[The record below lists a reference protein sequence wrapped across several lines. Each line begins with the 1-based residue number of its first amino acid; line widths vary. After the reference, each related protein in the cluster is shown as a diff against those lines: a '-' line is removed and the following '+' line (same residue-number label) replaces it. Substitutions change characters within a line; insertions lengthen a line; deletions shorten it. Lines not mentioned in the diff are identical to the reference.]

1 MADRMPA
8 LLQSDPA
15 FLSALHAGVWHADAL
30 ATFPQHTL
38 PTGHALLDAQ
48 LPGGGW
54 PVGGIV
60 EVLQGVGAQN
70 EWRLLL
76 PALIRCGDGAIV
88 LVGPEHTPFAPA
100 LSAQGLSSHRLLHF
114 KASSMVQRLWSA
126 EQALRCADVD
136 AVLLWT
142 CPSGNPDVRTDQ
154 LRRLQMAASEHHKC
168 MFVFRPER
176 YRNEASPAVLRL
188 ELAGMTGSDQL
199 SVRMIKRRGPPLAT
213 PLSLNAR
220 GLPLQLVQALGA

>member
-1 MADRMPA
+1 MPA
-8 LLQSDPA
+8 LLQSDPDL
-15 FLSALHAGVWHADAL
+15 LSALHAGVWHADAL
-30 ATFPQHTL
+30 ASFPQHTL
-38 PTGHALLDAQ
+38 PTGHALLDVQ

-54 PVGGIV
+54 PVGGVV
-60 EVLQGVGAQN
+60 EVLQAGGMQN

-76 PALIRCGDGAIV
+76 PALVRCGDGAVV

-100 LSAQGLSSHRLLHF
+100 LSAQGLPAHRLLHF
-114 KASSMVQRLWSA
+114 KATSMGQRLWSA

-142 CPSGNPDVRTDQ
+142 SPAGNPDVRTDQ

-168 MFVFRPER
+168 LFVFRPDR

-188 ELAGMTGSDQL
+188 EITGADGPDQL
-199 SVRMIKRRGPPLAT
+199 SVRIVKRRGPPLAT
-213 PLSLNAR
+213 PLTLNAR
-220 GLPLQLVQALGA
+220 GLSLQLMLALGH